1 MQKLKFDSVG
11 PVPAPWE
18 GSVAEVSAY
27 KYRVFLTCSPGD
39 QAWGR
44 WLRAALES
52 FRIDR
57 DIVGRQTSVG
67 RVPKSLRPLF
77 WDCADA
83 ATGATTSS
91 SVIAGIL
98 PAVQVFGAAIKH
110 RFGGLGKGAAGESLP
125 AGQMSRVGTA
135 PSGAFAHPTSPT
147 LETPEDKRRQAQ
159 RLYAQRLVDQAH
171 VRQLS
176 ARTSAAL
183 QASQF
188 LVVLCS
194 PESAQCPRIDEEIRR
209 FNAMHRDGQVIP
221 IIVGGKPGHP
231 VRDCFP
237 ESLRYKLS
245 AKREPTDECGE
256 PIADGRPDHDGKN
269 LTRNRERAL
278 QRVVAHLIGLP
289 FEQAEPRFERA
300 RARRSHMR
308 HAGIA
313 AVFALLLA
321 YEGGIAFV
329 RQELVRSEA
338 LLDGTV
344 QTVAILADTAAS
356 AARTLGLPRRV
367 SADILENGED
377 AARDLLALG
386 GDTPRLRYRKAALLI
401 EFARHYAA
409 LGRAEGSAELL
420 RARARATDA
429 VALMRSLA
437 SEIPGNPGWQRDLAD
452 TYDGLGE
459 VLQAQGR
466 LKEALAAYRAS
477 AAIAERVAS
486 ELARKEQA
494 GTEATG
500 RQRDLA
506 ARYVKAGDVAVALS
520 GEKGALDDA
529 LESYQASLAIDQR
542 LAAADRDDARWQY
555 GLLVAHEKIGDV
567 FRMQGELE
575 QALAS
580 YRAGQAI
587 AEALLAAEPGNLAW
601 RRAFSV
607 SQIKIGD
614 VLAFAGKSEEALA
627 SYRLSNTIAERVII
641 ERATDPA
648 IAQWQHHLAISHD
661 RIGSV
666 LQAQGDLVAALR
678 EYRTSVMIA
687 GRASAADPANSAWQR
702 DLGIAH
708 EHLGEV
714 LQALGD
720 LPGALKEFEGK
731 RAIVA
736 RLAEAEPGN
745 PGWQYDLGT
754 SHARIGVVLEARGSF
769 DAALKEYEACL
780 AIGRRF
786 VAADPG
792 NVQWQRDLAVSY
804 QRLAEARLRLGKT
817 AQALAELRRGRD
829 IIAALVETSQS
840 LPDATPDAAKW
851 AADLAR
857 FDSRIATLIGRPFPG
872 PAAPGTPVVASTV
885 LCDGTTCP
893 PGTTAAS
900 VQVASDLRSRIES
913 LPAATSKLDN

>member
-1 MQKLKFDSVG
+1 
-11 PVPAPWE
+11 
-18 GSVAEVSAY
+18 VAEVSAY

-39 QAWGR
+39 RAWGR

-83 ATGATTSS
+83 ATGATTPS

-98 PAVQVFGAAIKH
+98 PAVQSLGSSTSYLFG
-110 RFGGLGKGAAGESLP
+110 RSRTEGRP
-125 AGQMSRVGTA
+125 ADRVGTA
-135 PSGAFAHPTSPT
+135 RSGAFAHPTGPT
-147 LETPEDKRRQAQ
+147 LETPEDRRRQAQ

-171 VRQLS
+171 SRQLS

-194 PESAQCPRIDEEIRR
+194 PEAAQSPRIDEEIRR

-221 IIVGGKPGHP
+221 IIVGGEPGHP

-245 AKREPTDECGE
+245 AEREPTDECGE

-278 QRVVAHLIGLP
+278 QRVAARLIGLP

-321 YEGGIAFV
+321 YEGGIAFA

-344 QTVAILADTAAS
+344 QTVAILADAVAS

-367 SADILENGED
+367 AADILENGED

-409 LGRAEGSAELL
+409 LGQAEGSAELL
-420 RARARATDA
+420 RARARATEA
-429 VALMRSLA
+429 EALMRSLA

-486 ELARKEQA
+486 ELARKQQA

-567 FRMQGELE
+567 FRVQGELE
-575 QALAS
+575 HALAS
-580 YRAGQAI
+580 YRSGQAI

-627 SYRLSNTIAERVII
+627 SYRVSNTLAERVII
-641 ERATDPA
+641 ERASDPS

-687 GRASAADPANSAWQR
+687 GRAGAADPANSAWQR
-702 DLGIAH
+702 DLGVAH

-736 RLAEAEPGN
+736 RRAEAEPGN

-804 QRLAEARLRLGKT
+804 QRLGEARLRLGKT

-885 LCDGTTCP
+885 LCDGAPCP

-900 VQVASDLRSRIES
+900 MQIASDLRSRIEA

>member
-1 MQKLKFDSVG
+1 
-11 PVPAPWE
+11 
-18 GSVAEVSAY
+18 
-27 KYRVFLTCSPGD
+27 
-39 QAWGR
+39 
-44 WLRAALES
+44 
-52 FRIDR
+52 
-57 DIVGRQTSVG
+57 
-67 RVPKSLRPLF
+67 
-77 WDCADA
+77 
-83 ATGATTSS
+83 
-91 SVIAGIL
+91 
-98 PAVQVFGAAIKH
+98 
-110 RFGGLGKGAAGESLP
+110 
-125 AGQMSRVGTA
+125 
-135 PSGAFAHPTSPT
+135 
-147 LETPEDKRRQAQ
+147 
-159 RLYAQRLVDQAH
+159 
-171 VRQLS
+171 
-176 ARTSAAL
+176 
-183 QASQF
+183 
-188 LVVLCS
+188 
-194 PESAQCPRIDEEIRR
+194 
-209 FNAMHRDGQVIP
+209 
-221 IIVGGKPGHP
+221 
-231 VRDCFP
+231 
-237 ESLRYKLS
+237 
-245 AKREPTDECGE
+245 
-256 PIADGRPDHDGKN
+256 
-269 LTRNRERAL
+269 
-278 QRVVAHLIGLP
+278 
-289 FEQAEPRFERA
+289 
-300 RARRSHMR
+300 MR

-321 YEGGIAFV
+321 YEGGIAFA

-344 QTVAILADTAAS
+344 QTVAILADTTVS
-356 AARTLGLPRRV
+356 AARTLGLPR
-367 SADILENGED
+367 SFAADILENAED

-409 LGRAEGSAELL
+409 LGQGGGAAELL
-420 RARARATDA
+420 LARARATEA
-429 VALMRSLA
+429 EALMRSLA
-437 SEIPGNPGWQRDLAD
+437 SEVPGNPRWQRDLSD

-466 LKEALAAYRAS
+466 LKEALAAYRAG

-486 ELARKEQA
+486 EQLRKEPA
-494 GTEATG
+494 AYIG

-529 LESYQASLAIDQR
+529 LESYLASLAIDQR
-542 LAAADRDDARWQY
+542 MADADRNDARWQY

-567 FRMQGELE
+567 FRVQGELE
-575 QALAS
+575 HALAS

-627 SYRLSNTIAERVII
+627 SYRVSNTIAERVTV
-641 ERATDPA
+641 ERAADPS
-648 IAQWQHHLAISHD
+648 IAHWQHHLAISHD

-702 DLGIAH
+702 DLGVAH

-731 RAIVA
+731 RAIAA
-736 RLAEAEPGN
+736 RLAETEPGN
-745 PGWQYDLGT
+745 PGRQYDLGT

-792 NVQWQRDLAVSY
+792 NVQWRRDLAVSY
-804 QRLAEARLRLGKT
+804 QRLGEARLRLGKT

-857 FDSRIATLIGRPFPG
+857 FDGRIATLTGRPFPG
-872 PAAPGTPVVASTV
+872 SAAPGTAPS
-885 LCDGTTCP
+885 
-893 PGTTAAS
+893 AAT